1 MSKQVS
7 DFIAK
12 HVSTLPKSGIR
23 DFFSIAATVKDV
35 VSLGIGEPD
44 FVTPWHIREAAI
56 FALEK
61 GKTSYTDNLGLKS
74 LRVEISKYVEKNFD
88 VSYNPDNEILV
99 SVGASEA
106 IDLAIRALTNPG
118 DKIMYHEPCFVSY
131 NPSIALC
138 HGIPVGVETSGK
150 DKFALDIEAVK
161 KAWQPG
167 VKAFIINFPTNPTG
181 GTLDKSGLEQ
191 LAAFAKEKDFLIIS
205 DEIYAEL
212 TFEGKHTSI
221 ASIPGMRERTIFIN
235 GFSKAFAMTGFR
247 MGYACGPREI
257 VDAMMK
263 THQYAIMCASILAQE
278 ASIEALRNG
287 APDVEFMR
295 DKYRER
301 RDFIVRR
308 FNELGM
314 TCHSPRGTFY
324 AFPNIETFGRTS
336 MELATMLVNEAKVA
350 MVPGTAFGKSG
361 EGYLRASFATSYENI
376 DKACNRIE
384 KILPKLYKNK

>member
-1 MSKQVS
+1 MSKPIT

-12 HVSTLPKSGIR
+12 HVVTLPKSGIR

-61 GKTSYTDNLGLKS
+61 GKTSYTDNLGMKS
-74 LRVEISKYVEKNFD
+74 LRVAISEYVEDHFH

-106 IDLAIRALTNPG
+106 IDLAIRALVNPG
-118 DKIMYHEPCFVSY
+118 DKVMYHEPCFVSY
-131 NPSIALC
+131 NPSISLC
-138 HGIPVGVETSGK
+138 HGVPVGVATSGR
-150 DKFALDIEAVK
+150 DKFALDMEAVK

-167 VKAFIINFPTNPTG
+167 VKAFVINFPTNPTG
-181 GTLDKSGLEQ
+181 GTMDRKTLEQ
-191 LAAFAKEKDFLIIS
+191 LAAFAKEKDFMIIS

-212 TFEGKHTSI
+212 TFDGEHISI
-221 ASIPGMRERTIFIN
+221 ASIPGMRERTIFIH

-257 VDAMMK
+257 IDAMMK
-263 THQYAIMCASILAQE
+263 THQYAIMCASIIAQE
-278 ASIEALRNG
+278 AAVEALKNG
-287 APDVEFMR
+287 QPDVEFMR
-295 DKYRER
+295 EKYRER

-314 TCHSPRGTFY
+314 PCHLPRGTFY
-324 AFPNIETFGRTS
+324 AFPNIEKFGRTS
-336 MELATMLVNEAKVA
+336 MEVATMLVSEAKVA
-350 MVPGTAFGKSG
+350 MVPGTAFGASG
-361 EGYLRASFATSYENI
+361 EGYLRASFATSFDNI
-376 DKACNRIE
+376 AKACDRIE
-384 KILPKLYKNK
+384 KILPKLYK